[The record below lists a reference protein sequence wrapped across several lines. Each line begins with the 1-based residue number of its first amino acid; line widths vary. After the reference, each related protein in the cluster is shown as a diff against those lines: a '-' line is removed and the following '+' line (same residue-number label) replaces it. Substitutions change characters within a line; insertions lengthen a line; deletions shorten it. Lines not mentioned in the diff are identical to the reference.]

1 MIQFVNNY
9 EDLSTDRGYQFKFHC
24 DKCGN
29 GFMSRFQPSVTG
41 TAGSLLRAA
50 GNIFGGWA
58 SSAGDSAYEMQRAV
72 GGKAHDSA
80 LQKAVEEGKQHFH
93 QCSRCGR
100 WVCPEVCWNAAAGQ
114 CEGCA
119 PDFKE
124 EMASAHAQAK
134 ADAARQQLYDK
145 AQQTDYVSGVDMSAD
160 SSLRAPGAAETQA
173 AEATAAAARC
183 TSCGAQVGKAKFC
196 PECGTPTRPAR
207 PTCSACGH
215 EPEGSPKFCPECGG
229 KM

>member
-1 MIQFVNNY
+1 MALIQFVKNY
-9 EDLSTDRGYQFKFHC
+9 EDLSTDRGFQFKFYC

-29 GFMSRFQPSVTG
+29 GYLSRFQPSTLG

-160 SSLRAPGAAETQA
+160 SALRAPTHAEQQKASAAPTCA
-173 AEATAAAARC
+173 
-183 TSCGAQVGKAKFC
+183 SCGAEVGKAK
-196 PECGTPTRPAR
+196 
-207 PTCSACGH
+207 
-215 EPEGSPKFCPECGG
+215 
-229 KM
+229 